1 MTSFTSLLVAGL
13 FAAGSLAAP
22 SHNLAPRQSSSCI
35 SDTDAQQVA
44 TGYGNLIQLISGW
57 EDIADSL
64 LTTDFTDYSESVNT
78 LIDSCPTGSDAES
91 EVVPLLGASFTSRA
105 AFISGQGQQ
114 ASINFNQLNIWH
126 SCDTVVFRWES
137 TNTADIPNVRPVV
150 GIISAEVTPAPSGNE
165 YPYQISTVYSEF
177 DAGAWLQ
184 NLNDAGICVGGI
196 DPASSYGTNSTSSA
210 GAGGSSSSSST
221 SSATATVLVV
231 TETITATANFGA
243 GPTPFTWTTTMTES
257 PGAPTTATSSSQAGA
272 SYITET
278 ITATADFGA
287 GPTPFTW
294 TTTVAVPT
302 K

>member
-13 FAAGSLAAP
+13 FAAASLAAP
-22 SHNLAPRQSSSCI
+22 SPNLAPRQSSSCI

-57 EDIADSL
+57 EDIANSL

-78 LIDSCPTGSDAES
+78 LIDSCPTGSDAQS
-91 EVVPLLGASFTSRA
+91 EV
-105 AFISGQGQQ
+105 

-150 GIISAEVTPAPSGNE
+150 GIISAEVTPAPSGND

-210 GAGGSSSSSST
+210 GASGSSTST
-221 SSATATVLVV
+221 SSATATVVV
-231 TETITATANFGA
+231 V
-243 GPTPFTWTTTMTES
+243 
-257 PGAPTTATSSSQAGA
+257 
-272 SYITET
+272 TET

-294 TTTVAVPT
+294 TTTITESPGASTTAAASSQAGESYITETITATEDFGAGPTAFTWTTTIAVPT
-302 K
+302 Q